1 MNLDSGEFP
10 SSSIFS
16 IFGFGESD
24 LRALQLAIC
33 QVSSR
38 ARFDFIPYILL
49 HLFRGKVEKVVLCR
63 HPRLIRNFY
72 TCFSAFC
79 MGNPSCCG
87 GQEFPPTEK
96 KIFLLGHPNS
106 PPASYFVLRNCF
118 MRHWLL
124 PRKGFRKKSLPAKNE
139 TSSFAYLEKK

>member
-96 KIFLLGHPNS
+96 RYFPAWSSKFSPHLILCTTKLLHAPLATS
-106 PPASYFVLRNCF
+106 E
-118 MRHWLL
+118 
-124 PRKGFRKKSLPAKNE
+124 KGFSKKVIARQK
-139 TSSFAYLEKK
+139 